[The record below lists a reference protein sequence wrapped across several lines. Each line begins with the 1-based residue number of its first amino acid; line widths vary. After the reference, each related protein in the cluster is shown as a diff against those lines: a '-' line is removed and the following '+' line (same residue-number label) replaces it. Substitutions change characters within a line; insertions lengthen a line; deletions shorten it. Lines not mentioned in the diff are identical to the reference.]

1 MLGEKPKLKQGRR
14 HEKMADTILSCRD
27 LSVGYD
33 GITLCANI
41 SFELHAGEYM
51 SVIGHSG
58 IGKSSL
64 AATILGVKKPVRGEV
79 IYENGLER
87 SDIGCLPQ
95 EQLIRGNATV
105 REVVLE
111 GCLHHTK
118 KWFVGKAEK
127 ALADENLAKVG
138 MADFAKQRFGDMSG
152 GQRQKVLLARALC
165 GAKKLLILDE
175 WILYQLNESEARDM
189 LELVEARTQTA
200 STISCSQFDMPGCT
214 RICMT
219 QLSPMPSATGL
230 STTPMSSGMKATL

>member
-1 MLGEKPKLKQGRR
+1 
-14 HEKMADTILSCRD
+14 MADTILSCRD

-33 GITLCANI
+33 EITLCADI

-64 AATILGVKKPVRGEV
+64 AATILGVKKPVCGEV
-79 IYENGLER
+79 VYENGLKR

-118 KWFVGKAEK
+118 KWFVGKTEK
-127 ALADENLAKVG
+127 ALADENLERVG
-138 MADFAKQRFGDMSG
+138 MADFAKRRFGDLSG

-165 GAKKLLILDE
+165 GAKWLLILDE
-175 WILYQLNESEARDM
+175 PMHGLDAYAKDEMFAEIVKISESGIAVMIIDASAVDGTVLHLSDRQLFCGSVTDYIKS
-189 LELVEARTQTA
+189 VPG
-200 STISCSQFDMPGCT
+200 QFYFMG
-214 RICMT
+214 RII
-219 QLSPMPSATGL
+219 
-230 STTPMSSGMKATL
+230 